1 MATDE
6 NGRTCSPLSAL
17 AGLDQ
22 PELPSSGPTS
32 LTWTGLVIFRPHFL
46 TVTTLYPRNTLTY
59 PMNMTCLCI
68 LCAAGNHQQHR
79 ICTCFSGAGY
89 GEAPL
94 ASLYQHVCAVQ
105 FVISTDKIV
114 GRKRSKSTFTPT
126 QFNQCHRRPSTSGVA
141 KRLYGLARCMC
152 EAGGDW
158 NSPGCCAGGH

>member
-6 NGRTCSPLSAL
+6 NGRTYSPLSAL

-105 FVISTDKIV
+105 FAISADKIV
-114 GRKRSKSTFTPT
+114 GRKRAKSTFTPT
-126 QFNQCHRRPSTSGVA
+126 QFNQCHRRPNTSGVA
-141 KRLYGLARCMC
+141 KRLYGRARCMC